1 MNEFFSFDFHI
12 SEIVLC
18 TRVPPGKGA
27 RVHRNRPNHG
37 LVLEGNGTKRYQFIG
52 GETFFTE
59 PHVVHYLPKFSNY
72 DVDFVDPGD
81 CIAINFDLAEQEITF
96 PRFSLPGENYGG
108 MFQQALNLW
117 TLRTAGYRNAC
128 MSALYGVIYQL
139 QLDARKKYLSPA
151 QGAIAETGRELI
163 VRGFSDPSLTV
174 GEIAA
179 MLGVSPE
186 YFRRLFGEKYHS
198 SPRAFIIQ
206 LRIARAKELILS
218 GEFRVGEIAEMCGFT
233 SNTYFCGEFKRA
245 TGITPSEYGRLGL
258 MDEWK
263 DE

>member
-1 MNEFFSFDFHI
+1 MNEFFSLDFHI

-27 RVHRNRPNHG
+27 RIHRNRPNHG
-37 LVLEGNGTKRYQFIG
+37 LVLEGNGSKRYRFIG
-52 GETFFTE
+52 GETAIIP
-59 PHVVHYLPKFSNY
+59 PHTVHYLPKFSDY
-72 DVDFVDPGD
+72 DVDYIDAGD
-81 CIAINFDLAEQEITF
+81 CIAINFDLAEREITF
-96 PRFSLPGENYGG
+96 PRFSMPGENYGG

-117 TLRTAGYRNAC
+117 TMRAPGYRNAC
-128 MSALYGVIYQL
+128 MSVLYGAIYQL
-139 QLDARKKYLSPA
+139 QQDARKKYLSPA
-151 QGAIAETGRELI
+151 QGAIAETGKELI
-163 VRGFSDPSLTV
+163 VRRFSDASLTV
-174 GEIAA
+174 ADIACA
-179 MLGVSPE
+179 LGVSPE

-233 SNTYFCGEFKRA
+233 SNTYFCSEFKRA

-258 MDEWK
+258 MEEWK

>member
-59 PHVVHYLPKFSNY
+59 PHMVHYLPKFSNY

-128 MSALYGVIYQL
+128 MSALYGIIYQL

-179 MLGVSPE
+179 TLGVSPE

-233 SNTYFCGEFKRA
+233 SNTYFCSEFKCA
-245 TGITPSEYGRLGL
+245 TGITPSEYGRLGR